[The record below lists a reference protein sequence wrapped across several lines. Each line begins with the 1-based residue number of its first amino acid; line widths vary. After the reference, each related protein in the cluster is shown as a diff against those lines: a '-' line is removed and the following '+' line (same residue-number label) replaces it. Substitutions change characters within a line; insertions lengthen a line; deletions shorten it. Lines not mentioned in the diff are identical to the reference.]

1 MGTLGER
8 WGRVW
13 PANGCTTT
21 PGMVPGS
28 AGQYLVPKL
37 VVPTATECL
46 DRYQLARDT
55 GETIQ

>member
-46 DRYQLARDT
+46 
-55 GETIQ
+55 ETDISSQEACHVED